1 MFAQTILPV
10 TKNKSSLNPYL
21 IKQELSFE
29 QTVGGKNK
37 EAIPDFTL
45 ISRYQIKGLIIVED
59 EKSQGDAY
67 AQIIAEGIAVAQQS
81 DWKCEWPIYSVYI
94 ED

>member
-1 MFAQTILPV
+1 MSNQ
-10 TKNKSSLNPYL
+10 S
-21 IKQELSFE
+21 
-29 QTVGGKNK
+29 
-37 EAIPDFTL
+37 
-45 ISRYQIKGLIIVED
+45 LIIVEC

-67 AQIIAEGIAVAQQS
+67 AQMIAEGIAVAQQS